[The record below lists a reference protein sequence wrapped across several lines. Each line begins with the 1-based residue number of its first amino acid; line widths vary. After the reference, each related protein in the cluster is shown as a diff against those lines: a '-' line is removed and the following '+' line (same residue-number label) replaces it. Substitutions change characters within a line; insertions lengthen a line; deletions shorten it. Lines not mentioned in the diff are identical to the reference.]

1 MPWTSGAIDLS
12 HTGNTQGTH
21 YLLDKT
27 KTLAHNNWTVLHM
40 PAEAIM
46 AIHKLVGLCKMH
58 KGIVFTD
65 KDDNMIN
72 NKNDD
77 ETTIQRFWE
86 WTILGSTAGAYA
98 VLTPL
103 PTHGNNTEEHNYNM
117 STNVEDI
124 SPEDITK
131 KVTTEGTDNSTE
143 TWNN

>member
-77 ETTIQRFWE
+77 ETTIQRLW
-86 WTILGSTAGAYA
+86 
-98 VLTPL
+98 
-103 PTHGNNTEEHNYNM
+103 
-117 STNVEDI
+117 
-124 SPEDITK
+124 
-131 KVTTEGTDNSTE
+131 
-143 TWNN
+143 